1 MVMEA
6 ICLQRELG
14 VMLVVVV
21 KVGKSHSLVKIREA
35 DEDYVVVENVLLKGK
50 EVETDRCSL
59 VSDADSVI
67 DSNSTGCV
75 LGVSRVLDTGQISV
89 EDSLRELS
97 SIHSKGKTVEE
108 HSISVD
114 KPLLVKEICKDVGL
128 AASGLWF
135 FSLAD
140 PFLHSSRWCSV
151 LLGVLSSPIHRSL
164 CLELLVRS
172 DRGWCCDLAELGSS
186 NLCSFG
192 FPDLVLCSTGAVFV
206 FGLLDFGGLG
216 VFFSVFRCC
225 VWRCLVLCCDCS
237 VVDRGSVAAGLMGFG
252 AGGF

>member
-1 MVMEA
+1 MSVA
-6 ICLQRELG
+6 AAFPKGQP
-14 VMLVVVV
+14 
-21 KVGKSHSLVKIREA
+21 
-35 DEDYVVVENVLLKGK
+35 VLPS
-50 EVETDRCSL
+50 EFPRPITPSCPWFS
-59 VSDADSVI
+59 SD
-67 DSNSTGCV
+67 
-75 LGVSRVLDTGQISV
+75 
-89 EDSLRELS
+89 
-97 SIHSKGKTVEE
+97 
-108 HSISVD
+108 
-114 KPLLVKEICKDVGL
+114 LL
-128 AASGLWF
+128 
-135 FSLAD
+135 D
-140 PFLHSSRWCSV
+140 PFLHSSWWCSV